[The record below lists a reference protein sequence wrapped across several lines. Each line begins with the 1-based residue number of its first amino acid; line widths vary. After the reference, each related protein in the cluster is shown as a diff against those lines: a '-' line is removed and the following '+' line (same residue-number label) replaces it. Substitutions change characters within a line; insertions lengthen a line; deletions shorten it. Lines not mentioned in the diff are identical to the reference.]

1 MLAPRIADKKSS
13 TIATLRSGGQQIDDL
28 LNGVVGVVVGGFELA
43 GRLVMGVGAVVEA
56 AIGERAA
63 EAFVEE
69 EKEQRHLNPFGGET
83 VGVAGAVPL
92 QQPVALQLAQVV
104 AQLVE
109 AVGAVGEVEGGE
121 DGMVDLLGG
130 PAADVTA
137 AMQEDFKEADDARV
151 VDLDAGIADR
161 ADGDRQGEA
170 LQQREVDVD
179 VEPLRLEAGEA
190 GGDGLEALADGVEMV
205 QSLFEAEVGEI
216 VGDQLVAQEGGKL
229 FVLLQEGVL
238 EGGAE
243 DMMAML
249 DAVDDGGQ
257 LAAHPAVQTRAE
269 DLGDL
274 VAGQPPQAE
283 FAAAF
288 EEFVDGKVAL
298 EDEVAAILNL
308 GDRVK
313 AREIELLA
321 LLGGE
326 LRSQDQ
332 GPVVELLADDLR
344 AEFVGGGLQRGDVVD
359 GEEGVVGLAEAD
371 LRALQLLLDEAVPVE
386 VVGGLERKER
396 GDPHHH
402 RAQGFVAEV
411 EVVVR
416 EAAALAGEDAVI
428 WILGGVFG
436 DADAKARPLLHAL
449 EDEVDAVGVVP
460 GHGRCQGRTWS
471 SLRTP

>member
-1 MLAPRIADKKSS
+1 MRSMTMASLPRILRFRRVPKISVILSPVNRHRPSS
-13 TIATLRSGGQQIDDL
+13 QLRSKSL
-28 LNGVVGVVVGGFELA
+28 W
-43 GRLVMGVGAVVEA
+43 MG
-56 AIGERAA
+56 
-63 EAFVEE
+63 
-69 EKEQRHLNPFGGET
+69 K
-83 VGVAGAVPL
+83 
-92 QQPVALQLAQVV
+92 
-104 AQLVE
+104 
-109 AVGAVGEVEGGE
+109 
-121 DGMVDLLGG
+121 
-130 PAADVTA
+130 
-137 AMQEDFKEADDARV
+137 
-151 VDLDAGIADR
+151 
-161 ADGDRQGEA
+161 
-170 LQQREVDVD
+170 
-179 VEPLRLEAGEA
+179 LRLK
-190 GGDGLEALADGVEMV
+190 MK
-205 QSLFEAEVGEI
+205 F
-216 VGDQLVAQEGGKL
+216 
-229 FVLLQEGVL
+229 
-238 EGGAE
+238 
-243 DMMAML
+243 
-249 DAVDDGGQ
+249 
-257 LAAHPAVQTRAE
+257 
-269 DLGDL
+269 
-274 VAGQPPQAE
+274 
-283 FAAAF
+283 
-288 EEFVDGKVAL
+288 
-298 EDEVAAILNL
+298 AAILNL

-396 GDPHHH
+396 GGPHHH

-460 GHGRCQGRTWS
+460 GHAA
-471 SLRTP
+471 L